1 MTHADTGKNDACPCG
16 SGRTYGEC
24 CLGRQEAPTTSP
36 VIADAIAGLRQAL
49 AGREFSSEQDLQA
62 YVRSLSDQRN
72 QRPLN
77 DFCGLSAHQM
87 HRFLHFPFDSPQ
99 LVTFPPCLAVTPR
112 APLLTLF
119 RLLAEAL
126 GEQGL
131 KATAKGNLPRKFVQE
146 AALAFE
152 RQGRHERYAPVAI
165 RTEEDFYELHVTRL
179 VAGLSGLVHKTK
191 GRFLLSPAG
200 RTVLTDEGLAGLY
213 PRLSLTY
220 VRDFNWSYWDRY
232 PELPFIQ
239 QSFLFTLYLLRC
251 YGDQWRPSTFYEDAF
266 LKAFPK
272 LLQEVEPLPY
282 SSPEQTVR
290 RCYSWRCLERF
301 AGFLSLIEV
310 ERESNRLLDRSFR
323 LRSTPLLKAAVE
335 FRAGL

>member
-1 MTHADTGKNDACPCG
+1 
-16 SGRTYGEC
+16 
-24 CLGRQEAPTTSP
+24 
-36 VIADAIAGLRQAL
+36 
-49 AGREFSSEQDLQA
+49 
-62 YVRSLSDQRN
+62 
-72 QRPLN
+72 
-77 DFCGLSAHQM
+77 M

-99 LVTFPPCLAVTPR
+99 WVTFPSCLEVTPQ

-131 KATAKGNLPRKFVQE
+131 KATAKGNLPRRIVQE

-152 RQGRHERYAPVAI
+152 RQGRHERCAPIAI
-165 RTEEDFYELHVTRL
+165 RTEEDFFELHVTRL
-179 VAGLSGLVHKTK
+179 VAELSRLIHQTN
-191 GRFLLSPAG
+191 GRFLLSLPG
-200 RTVLTDEGLAGLY
+200 RTALTDEGLAGLY
-213 PRLSLTY
+213 PRLFLTY
-220 VRDFNWSYWDRY
+220 VRDFNWGYWDRY

-251 YGDQWRPSTFYEDAF
+251 YGDEWRPSTFYEDAF

-282 SSPEQTVR
+282 SSPEQTLR
-290 RCYSWRCLERF
+290 RCYSWRGLERF

-323 LRSTPLLKAAVE
+323 LKSTPLLKAAVR
-335 FRAGL
+335 FKVGL